1 MSDAARSFVAYL
13 TDLKERDRGALA
25 RLRRSLASDPGTDPQ
40 VYPYVENFVGQER
53 PDWDSWRLALYLC
66 AGFFAMNPNH
76 REGSSLGTAY
86 GRAARSRES
95 ESLEARF
102 MALLGAEP
110 ERLPVLLRQIVSIL
124 ASDSEALDYVRL
136 LDDLAQWLN
145 PWNHEARDR
154 LRQRWARDFYQAYDR
169 DAKRTTSQE
178 TTNPPIS
185 SLQ

>member
-13 TDLKERDRGALA
+13 IDLKERDRGALA
-25 RLRRSLASDPGTDPQ
+25 RLKRSLASDPGTDSQ
-40 VYPYVENFVGQER
+40 VFPYIERFVGRER
-53 PDWDSWRLALYLC
+53 PDGDSWRLALYLC
-66 AGFFAMNPNH
+66 AGLFALNPSH

-86 GRAARSRES
+86 GRAVQVRES

-110 ERLPVLLRQIVSIL
+110 ERLPVILRQIVSIL

-169 DAKRTTSQE
+169 DSKRTAPQE
-178 TTNPPIS
+178 TANLSTP